1 MSWKDRLR
9 EPRQARCR
17 RLLRLLLIAPAV
29 LLASCTEPDLEPL
42 DVSMVPSSGHP
53 PYEAVV
59 RVIGAGPG
67 HYTLLTPDETLT
79 QRDSS
84 FSVTVDR
91 MNWTASVA
99 WDGDAGDRRIGEITA
114 GTVNRAPIIGAPR
127 LAPYNEWRLRP
138 RERTLIDFSY
148 REGFMGQ
155 GTTGIRDPDGDAW
168 RIESLTI
175 QCSLKDHPDSIFRS
189 PLEGDLFHATWQG
202 HVVDNACIVYPCYTS
217 DEGPGGLPYPPRGMT
232 EEGYP
237 HDPYREH
244 NLYLGVAFP
253 SQTAYL
259 TITTVDSLGARATE
273 TFTLPVSA
281 LPFDEG
287 D

>member
-1 MSWKDRLR
+1 MFRR
-9 EPRQARCR
+9 AHPQRVRQAHGRR
-17 RLLRLLLIAPAV
+17 VWRLLVIAPLI
-29 LLASCTEPDLEPL
+29 LLGSCTQPDLSPL
-42 DVSMVPSSGHP
+42 NLSIDPRSGHP

-59 RVIGAGPG
+59 HVLDAGPG
-67 HYTLLTPDETLT
+67 GYTLVTPSETIT
-79 QRDSS
+79 QQDPS

-91 MNWTASVA
+91 MAWTASVA
-99 WDGDAGDRRIGEITA
+99 WEGDDGDRRVGEITA

-168 RIESLTI
+168 WIETLTI

-189 PLEGDLFHATWQG
+189 PLDGDLFHATWQG

-237 HDPYREH
+237 HDPYRDH
-244 NLYLGVAFP
+244 NLYYGVAFP
-253 SQTAYL
+253 AQTARL
-259 TITTVDSLGARATE
+259 TVSAVDSLGARTTE

-281 LPFDEG
+281 LPFDET

>member
-1 MSWKDRLR
+1 MVWINRSRR
-9 EPRQARCR
+9 ARQAPWRC
-17 RLLRLLLIAPAV
+17 LLRLLVIVPAV
-29 LLASCTEPDLEPL
+29 LLASCTEPDLTPL
-42 DVSMVPSSGHP
+42 ELSIEPSSGHP

-59 RVIGAGPG
+59 RVIDAGPG
-67 HYTLLTPDETLT
+67 QYTLITPDETFT
-79 QRDSS
+79 QRDRS
-84 FSVTVDR
+84 FSVTIDH
-91 MNWTASVA
+91 MSWTASAA
-99 WDGDAGDRRIGEITA
+99 WDGDTGARRVGEIIA
-114 GTVNRAPIIGAPR
+114 STVNRAPIIGSPR

-138 RERTLIDFSY
+138 RERTMIDFSY

-189 PLEGDLFHATWQG
+189 PLEGDLFHAAWQG

-217 DEGPGGLPYPPRGMT
+217 DESPEGLPYPPRGMT

-244 NLYLGVAFP
+244 NLYRGVAFP
-253 SQTAYL
+253 SQTAQL
-259 TITTVDSLGARATE
+259 TITAVDSLGARTTE